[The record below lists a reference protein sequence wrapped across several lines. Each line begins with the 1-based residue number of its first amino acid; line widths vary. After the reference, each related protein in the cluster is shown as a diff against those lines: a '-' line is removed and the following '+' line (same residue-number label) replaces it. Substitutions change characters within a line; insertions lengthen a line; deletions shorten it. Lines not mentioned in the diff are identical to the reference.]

1 VKLFILFRQANLVKA
16 TTWQRSLDDVPEY
29 CHYEGRRYNRLKEDL
44 SDFNHLLKGR
54 EELVG
59 FEFPCCDLHC
69 PEIAESRLVKETL
82 NAKIVVGELQVILTQ
97 NEYSSLETDQNLVPG
112 NWVYFDG
119 VSDHI
124 IAIPDVTE
132 WGEPREATWKR
143 IGFEVQTENVPNC
156 L

>member
-1 VKLFILFRQANLVKA
+1 M
-16 TTWQRSLDDVPEY
+16 P
-29 CHYEGRRYNRLKEDL
+29 
-44 SDFNHLLKGR
+44 KGR

-82 NAKIVVGELQVILTQ
+82 NAKIVVGELQVIFTQ
-97 NEYSSLETDQNLVPG
+97 DEYASLETDQNLMPG

-132 WGEPREATWKR
+132 WGGVWEGTWSR
-143 IGFEVQTENVPNC
+143 LGFEVQTDNAPKC